1 MLDKHSSKG
10 NVDKFMKRFLGVSTQ
25 SASMLFS
32 IFNPYGV
39 NGFSPIFLVG
49 FNFLF
54 SNYLNNLLETH
65 SDWDERRRIND
76 APRKAIEDNISTGFY
91 NLAFNTLCFEAK
103 TSFLNM
109 VKFCINSL
117 LLESTSNLL
126 PNAISNS
133 IYSEKS
139 TCHFLSKSD
148 KGAESSKNEK
158 PENIV
163 SSIGKTRD
171 LFSIVNR
178 CITLPNRLYEIWN
191 CATTLYNLAQPMTE
205 FLPYPFNFKYG
216 LVGFMGVSV
225 LTKLAFDKALH
236 KFSTTFGNPSSEIYS
251 YKLKDY
257 ILNNSKDILS
267 RNASAAVTHKLQDHL
282 KDENNRC
289 LINGTFLYY
298 FNQFLQKSFESSKD
312 YIFHIVIGGAIL
324 SNSALN
330 YRDHFIPIISASTT
344 ITSLLV
350 DLSDTFSN
358 WWYMN
363 DSISNLNELMERI
376 SEAKSLSEAASKKVI
391 IVNKGK
397 LLEFS
402 EDFILQ
408 IPGSEKSPAILK
420 SVIEPGKIVRLHGPN
435 GVGKSTLITS
445 ILLGDNIKVGTVNR
459 TDSLHISMQ
468 NYTPIP
474 GFTLLQDIVGS
485 EEIDKGKLSRIKGL
499 FGKFENLFEG
509 REINEKTTTDDLS
522 GGQRKVVKLISA
534 IVSEKKL
541 VILDEPFAEM
551 DDSNIQ
557 ECIALIKEEAKEG
570 RGFLIVDHI
579 GEGDKSRDG
588 FYDSV
593 IDMKLKNFS
602 YGKTKWSQKN
612 FVRE

>member
-1 MLDKHSSKG
+1 
-10 NVDKFMKRFLGVSTQ
+10 MKRFLGVSTQ

-109 VKFCINSL
+109 VKFCISSF

-148 KGAESSKNEK
+148 KVTESGENEE
-158 PENIV
+158 PENIL
-163 SSIGKTRD
+163 SSIDKTRD

-178 CITLPNRLYEIWN
+178 CITLPNRLYEIWS
-191 CATTLYNLAQPMTE
+191 CTTTLYNLAQPMTE

-216 LVGFMGVSV
+216 LVGFMGVLV

-236 KFSTTFGNPSSEIYS
+236 KFSTTFGNPNSEIYS

-289 LINGTFLYY
+289 LINNSCLYY
-298 FNQFLQKSFESSKD
+298 FKEFLQKSFESSKD
-312 YIFHIVIGGAIL
+312 YIFHIVIGKAIL

-350 DLSDTFSN
+350 DVSDTFSN

-391 IVNKGK
+391 LSDEDELLK
-397 LLEFS
+397 LS
-402 EDFILQ
+402 KSFILQ
-408 IPGSEKSPAILK
+408 IPGSETSLDISKIAIKSK
-420 SVIEPGKIVRLHGPN
+420 EIVRLYGPN

-485 EEIDKGKLSRIKGL
+485 EEIDQDKLDHIKEL
-499 FGKFENLFEG
+499 FRKFENLSKG
-509 REINEKTTTDDLS
+509 REINEKTIIDNLS
-522 GGQRKVVKLISA
+522 GGQEKVVKLISA

-541 VILDEPFAEM
+541 VILDEPFAQM
-551 DDSNIQ
+551 DNSNI
-557 ECIALIKEEAKEG
+557 EKCIALIKEEAKKG

-579 GEGDKSRDG
+579 GEGDESRVG
-588 FYDSV
+588 FYNSH
-593 IDMKLKNFS
+593 IEIKLQNPS